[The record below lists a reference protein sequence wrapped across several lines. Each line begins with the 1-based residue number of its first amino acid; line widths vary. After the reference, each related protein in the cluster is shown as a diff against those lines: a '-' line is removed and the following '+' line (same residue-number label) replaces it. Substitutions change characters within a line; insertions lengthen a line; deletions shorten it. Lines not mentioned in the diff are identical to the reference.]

1 MINRAAG
8 RAALLVVSLLVAAPS
23 AAAAAASAA
32 APAPA
37 PPCAL
42 SDLAGHAWTYIAPAA
57 FAGGAWSSEHACVYR
72 FRVRADDRGAF
83 SFDSPPGCLHDP
95 WQGVA
100 AHGTLLPGGRAVA
113 FQFNGTHVSGALVD
127 DCSLIDTSDG
137 GLYVRGYPGRS
148 HPMDFQNHEYLR
160 LATAWVVR
168 SAMVTFPYDGS
179 RHLTPGIPIAPG
191 AKPHYYG
198 YWLRDGFYGSSNALG
213 LVNATVRASFL
224 QSYEWMFARP
234 RDDGIFP
241 QSCHPTTTADNKTS
255 VFCQYGQ
262 GPPNADQQDHTNQD
276 LDSCSFA
283 VKSLHVFF
291 NLLPH
296 EAAHALFAKW
306 KDALL
311 NSFDATTKDPGGSGL
326 LWSNTSDPQ
335 VGYGFQDNEVKSG
348 AVLYSSLL
356 YWNATRLMAEMAN
369 ATGDRALAARMRAT
383 ADGVRRAAQK
393 AFWNDELGVFMAST
407 GLESRNVDVWGN
419 ALAGAMGFPT
429 PEQDARMFAW
439 FSANEDKIFF
449 EGQVREIPF
458 PHQWTMR
465 SGVDADPQSPS
476 DPAATVR
483 IYQNGG
489 FWSTPHHHVLPWLGT
504 HDRGMACRLLNDT
517 IRSYRAHG
525 IWEWVGPFYPAAST
539 GAPGYTASA
548 ANTYFASEHL
558 RCWE

>member
-1 MINRAAG
+1 
-8 RAALLVVSLLVAAPS
+8 LLFLAS
-23 AAAAAASAA
+23 AAAAAAS
-32 APAPA
+32 
-37 PPCAL
+37 PCAL
-42 SDLAGHAWTYIAPAA
+42 SDLAGHDWTYIAPAA

-72 FRVRADDRGAF
+72 WVADSDSAATAAADAKPTVKPTLAARKINSENF

-95 WQGVA
+95 WQGVVA
-100 AHGTLLPGGRAVA
+100 RGTLHSGHNTVA
-113 FQFNGTHVSGALVD
+113 FEFNGTEISGVLVD

-137 GLYVRGYPGRS
+137 GLYVRGYAGRS
-148 HPMDFQNHEYLR
+148 HPMDFHPHEYLK

-168 SAMVTFPYDGS
+168 SAMVVFPYDGS
-179 RHLTPGIPIAPG
+179 KHLTPGIPIAPG

-198 YWLRDGFYGSSNALG
+198 YWLRDGFYGSSNTLD
-213 LVNATVRASFL
+213 LVNASMRASFL
-224 QSYEWMFARP
+224 QSYEWMFSRP
-234 RDDGIFP
+234 RYDGIFP
-241 QSCHPTTTADNKTS
+241 QSCHPTTADNKTS

-262 GPPNADQQDHTNQD
+262 GPANGDQQDHHNQD

-283 VKSLHVFF
+283 VKSLYVFF
-291 NLLPH
+291 LQLPQ

-311 NSFDATTKDPGGSGL
+311 NSFDGTTKDPAGSGL

-335 VGYGFQDNEVKSG
+335 VGYGFQDDEVKSG
-348 AVLYSSLL
+348 SVLYSSLL

-369 ATGDRALAARMRAT
+369 ATGDFALAKRMRAT
-383 ADGVRRAAQK
+383 ADQVKQSAQK

-407 GLESRNVDVWGN
+407 GLESENIDVWGN

-429 PEQDARMFAW
+429 RSQDARMFAW
-439 FSANEDKIFF
+439 FSANADKIFF

-458 PHQWTMR
+458 PNQWTMR
-465 SGVDADPQSPS
+465 SVVDPRPQSPS

-483 IYQNGG
+483 TYQNGG
-489 FWSTPHHHVLPWLGT
+489 YWATPHHHVLPWLGT
-504 HDRGMACRLLNDT
+504 HDRTMACHLLNET
-517 IRSYRAHG
+517 IASYRAHG
-525 IWEWVGPFYPAAST
+525 IFEWIGPFFPAASS

-548 ANTYFASEHL
+548 ANTYFASKQL